1 MRTST
6 QIINWLSDYQTDL
19 LKIIRSHRHS
29 SHRLSDFEI
38 LSEFNIRF
46 IKQSKKIALQNFT
59 DYISFCKFSYKSV
72 LNVIRWTAVN
82 TSTEKRRNSI
92 VTPNYILNV
101 EGDSK
106 TLYDY
111 ACDCI
116 GEEDP
121 NFVEIFREDK
131 CKMLLK
137 WIFKYSTVLT
147 DRQKHILALRLKGY
161 TADEIGDKLGISHQS
176 VFTTLDW
183 AEENIRHKILHQFN
197 DDFYDQKMHQGHKA
211 IKYLFSQERKKSR
224 AKV

>member
-1 MRTST
+1 
-6 QIINWLSDYQTDL
+6 LSDC
-19 LKIIRSHRHS
+19 
-29 SHRLSDFEI
+29 EI
-38 LSEFNIRF
+38 LSEFNVRF
-46 IKQSKKIALQNFT
+46 IKQSSKIALYNFT

-82 TSTEKRRNSI
+82 TPTEERRSSI
-92 VTPNYILNV
+92 IASNHILNI
-101 EGDSK
+101 EGDPR
-106 TLYDY
+106 TLYEY

-137 WIFKYSTVLT
+137 WIFKYSSALT

-183 AEENIRHKILHQFN
+183 AEENIRHKILHKFN
-197 DDFYDQKMHQGHKA
+197 DDFYDDKMHQGHKS
-211 IKYLFSQERKKSR
+211 IKYLFSEDRKK
-224 AKV
+224 AKLKA

>member
-1 MRTST
+1 MNKST

-19 LKIIRSHRHS
+19 LKIIRAHRRPGHK
-29 SHRLSDFEI
+29 LSDFEI
-38 LSEFNIRF
+38 LSEFNLRF
-46 IKQSKKIALQNFT
+46 MRRAEKISQYNFV
-59 DYISFCKFSYKSV
+59 DYISFCQFAYKCIM
-72 LNVIRWTAVN
+72 NTIKWTALH
-82 TSTEKRRNSI
+82 TPTEKRRMSI
-92 VTPNYILNV
+92 MATNHIMNF
-101 EGDSK
+101 EGEQT
-106 TLYDY
+106 TLYEY

-121 NFVEIFREDK
+121 NLVEIFSEDK

-137 WIFKYSTVLT
+137 WIFKYSSVLT

-176 VFTTLDW
+176 VFSTLDW

-197 DDFYDQKMHQGHKA
+197 DDFYDNKMHQGHKS
-211 IKYLFSQERKKSR
+211 IKYLFSEERKKSR